1 MSDPDV
7 TLSGDHMLGEVNFMN
22 QTMDFVKFPNSSH
35 FSLEISSSKS
45 HHHWTTIHHGW

>member
-7 TLSGDHMLGEVNFMN
+7 TVTLSGEVNFIN

-35 FSLEISSSKS
+35 FSLEISSKS
-45 HHHWTTIHHGW
+45 HRHWTTIHHGW

>member
-7 TLSGDHMLGEVNFMN
+7 TVTLSGEVNFIN

-45 HHHWTTIHHGW
+45 HRHWTTIHHGW